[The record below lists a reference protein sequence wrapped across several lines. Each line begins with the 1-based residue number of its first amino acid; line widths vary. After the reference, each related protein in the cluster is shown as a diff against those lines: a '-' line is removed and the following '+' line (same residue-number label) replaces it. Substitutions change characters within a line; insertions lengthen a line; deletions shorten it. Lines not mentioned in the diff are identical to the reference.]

1 MCQCRPFIEKFIT
14 YSHIIYF
21 LGVKIASSVI
31 FLGTGGDSYVIGRQL
46 RASGGII
53 LQLDEDQYHIDPGP
67 GSLVMAK
74 EAGIN
79 LRANTALF
87 VSNNGINNCND
98 INAVIDA
105 MTYHGFDK
113 KGVLVANNTVING
126 SESHHPVLQ
135 KFYRDCLERFI
146 ILEAGKKVGI
156 NDIEVMAIKAK
167 YSDPNAIGFRFITPD
182 YTLTYTGNTI
192 YNAEALEEYENS
204 NILILNVPCL
214 KKEEDKYNLCKED
227 AIKIIKKVAPRL
239 AIITHFGINFLKA
252 DPLYEVREIQ
262 KETNCQVI
270 AATDGMVINPI
281 SYDVEQGQKTL
292 YKYAKKEGL
301 RIQEFKQEEEKV
313 REVDE
318 LIEEKQTELGN
329 DAQEDVREENT

>member
-1 MCQCRPFIEKFIT
+1 MSIT
-14 YSHIIYF
+14 YF
-21 LGVKIASSVI
+21 KGVKIRSSII
-31 FLGTGGDSYVIGRQL
+31 FLGTGGDSSVIGKQL

-53 LQLDEDQYHIDPGP
+53 LQVDEDQYHIDPGP

-74 EAGIN
+74 EADIN

-87 VSNNGINNCND
+87 LSNDSINNCND

-126 SESHHPVLQ
+126 SESQHPVLR

-146 ILEAGKKVGI
+146 VLEAGKKVGI
-156 NDIEVMAIKAK
+156 NDIEVRAIKAK
-167 YSDPNAIGFRFITPD
+167 HSDPNAIGFKFITPD
-182 YTLTYTGNTI
+182 YTLTYTGNTA
-192 YNAEALEEYENS
+192 YSAELLGEYENS

-227 AIKIIKKVAPRL
+227 AIKIIQKVNPGL

-252 DPLYEVREIQ
+252 DPLYKAREIQ
-262 KETNCQVI
+262 KETNVQVI
-270 AATDGMVINPI
+270 AATDGMVLNPI

-292 YKYAKKEGL
+292 FKYAKKEGL
-301 RIQEFKQEEEKV
+301 RIDFDQEEGKVKEVEEIIGEK
-313 REVDE
+313 
-318 LIEEKQTELGN
+318 
-329 DAQEDVREENT
+329 REELSDAESEVRHEST